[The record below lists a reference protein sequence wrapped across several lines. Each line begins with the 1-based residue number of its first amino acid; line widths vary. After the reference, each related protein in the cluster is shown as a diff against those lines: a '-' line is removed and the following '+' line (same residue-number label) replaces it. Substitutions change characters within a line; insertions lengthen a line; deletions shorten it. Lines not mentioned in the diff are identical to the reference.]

1 MIKAFISAEE
11 FKVQKELIEKSIT
24 TIDIKNQRNRN
35 HIKEVEEFLKKECIE
50 IPISDKVMKKISTFA
65 MEKSVAPFLSDKNNF
80 PDAVIL
86 YSAVEYLDDK
96 LLIDESRAI
105 FVSNNYKDF
114 ASKKNKDTFHPD
126 IKNEIGDL
134 ELTYERHLT
143 RLIGLSEDLQ
153 EDIEY
158 FLELKREIMAE
169 SHFYCQS
176 PFCQVD
182 EYYHSEGYFN
192 AKIRFSEL
200 GEEFEDPSQLKLF
213 PLQKLNAVDDSH
225 IKSVDIGEC
234 SRCQTTHICCP
245 ECDSL
250 MIDLDEFK
258 HYFCRECEIFFEIKF
273 SQRNKDNVLIKKPMP
288 NIT

>member
-1 MIKAFISAEE
+1 LIKAFISAEE

-114 ASKKNKDTFHPD
+114 ASKKNKGT
-126 IKNEIGDL
+126 
-134 ELTYERHLT
+134 
-143 RLIGLSEDLQ
+143 
-153 EDIEY
+153 
-158 FLELKREIMAE
+158 
-169 SHFYCQS
+169 
-176 PFCQVD
+176 
-182 EYYHSEGYFN
+182 
-192 AKIRFSEL
+192 
-200 GEEFEDPSQLKLF
+200 
-213 PLQKLNAVDDSH
+213 QK
-225 IKSVDIGEC
+225 K
-234 SRCQTTHICCP
+234 
-245 ECDSL
+245 
-250 MIDLDEFK
+250 
-258 HYFCRECEIFFEIKF
+258 
-273 SQRNKDNVLIKKPMP
+273 
-288 NIT
+288 